1 MFITGRQKNVIIT
14 KNGKNVYPEEI
25 EANLQMH
32 DVILESFVW
41 SLEGEQ
47 GQDSTIVATVRVD
60 DENVENILGNTYT
73 DEMVKDLLW
82 EYVDEYNKKVP
93 LYKKVMKLNYRKEEF
108 IMTTAKKIKRN
119 VDENKR
125 GI

>member
-1 MFITGRQKNVIIT
+1 M
-14 KNGKNVYPEEI
+14 
-25 EANLQMH
+25 
-32 DVILESFVW
+32 
-41 SLEGEQ
+41 
-47 GQDSTIVATVRVD
+47 
-60 DENVENILGNTYT
+60 YT